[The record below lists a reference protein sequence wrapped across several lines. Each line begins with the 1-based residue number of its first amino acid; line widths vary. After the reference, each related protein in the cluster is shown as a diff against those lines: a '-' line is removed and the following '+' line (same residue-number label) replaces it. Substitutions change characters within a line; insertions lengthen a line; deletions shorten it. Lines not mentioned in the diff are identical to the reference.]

1 MISNL
6 KRALILTAVISSG
19 LMAGCVSKA
28 ELQTKNNFISP
39 ISEETIKERFKSMIT
54 KMNQAGDYAIS
65 RDSIATSCY
74 LGTLSREKLQV
85 ESAK

>member
-1 MISNL
+1 
-6 KRALILTAVISSG
+6 
-19 LMAGCVSKA
+19 
-28 ELQTKNNFISP
+28 
-39 ISEETIKERFKSMIT
+39 MIT